1 MKKYIHDFVRRGM
14 ISCGFGPL
22 VLAVIYLILQGQ
34 GVVENLTVNQ
44 MCVGIFSIS
53 ALAFLAGSMNAIYQI
68 ERLPLT
74 VAILIHGIVLYVSY
88 LVTYLLNGWL
98 NMGTTPILVFTII
111 FVVGYLAIWAIIYS
125 TAKKN
130 TDRVNELLKMM
141 QQGTQGA

>member
-1 MKKYIHDFVRRGM
+1 MKKYIHDFVRRGL

-53 ALAFLAGSMNAIYQI
+53 ALAFLAGGMNAIYQI
-68 ERLPLT
+68 DRLPLT

-111 FVVGYLAIWAIIYS
+111 FVVGYLVIWAIIYS
-125 TAKKN
+125 TVKKN
-130 TDRVNELLKMM
+130 TDRVNELLKMK
-141 QQGTQGA
+141 QNGIANP

>member
-1 MKKYIHDFVRRGM
+1 MKKHISDFIHRGLT
-14 ISCGFGPL
+14 SCGFGPL
-22 VLAVIYLILQGQ
+22 VLAVIYLVLQEQ
-34 GVVENLTVNQ
+34 GLVENLTVTQ

-53 ALAFLAGSMNAIYQI
+53 ALAFLAGGMNAIYQI
-68 ERLPLT
+68 DRLPLT

-111 FVVGYLAIWAIIYS
+111 FVVGYLVIWAIIYS

-130 TDRVNELLKMM
+130 TDRVNELLKMK
-141 QQGTQGA
+141 QNGVADA